1 MAKTDK
7 RQNNKGAR
15 PTERADGKVRD
26 KRIVVMLAQDEIDV
40 INEMRGGVPASAF
53 VRSILLDNLKK

>member
-26 KRIVVMLAQDEIDV
+26 QRIVVMLAQDEIDR
-40 INEMRGGVPASAF
+40 INEMRGAVPASAF
-53 VRSILLDNLKK
+53 VRSILLENLKK

>member
-1 MAKTDK
+1 MVKADK

-26 KRIVVMLAQDEIDV
+26 RRIVVMLAKDEIDK
-40 INEMRGGVPASAF
+40 INELRGAVPASAY
-53 VRSILLDNLKK
+53 VRNILLENLKK